1 MEKPKGKPLSRYC
14 GVSLKVKLSFINF
27 NFVLVVDKT
36 GAGCSGGLICYL
48 QTLLPIGTHF
58 FADLIAVGCEMYS
71 GSQDVEFRI

>member
-48 QTLLPIGTHF
+48 QTLLL
-58 FADLIAVGCEMYS
+58 ADLIAVGWEMYS
-71 GSQDVEFRI
+71 GLRDVEFRI